1 MVRGRHIVVGVC
13 GGVAAYKAV
22 EVVRQLTA
30 LDARVS
36 VMMTDNA
43 QRFIGAATFA
53 ALSHEPVRT
62 SLWEAPEPSPHTTLG
77 QGADAIVIVPATAR
91 LIGEYANG
99 ISSDL
104 LVSTLLATRAPVV
117 IAPAMHT
124 EMWEQSSVQHNLSL
138 LRDRSVVVVDPE
150 SGALAGGDAGMGRLA
165 ATDRIISAIER
176 SIAPGPLFGLRVL
189 VTAGGTREA
198 IDPIRYI
205 GNRSSGKQGY
215 ALAEVAAERGALV
228 TLITTVERPIAP
240 DIEVI
245 PVETAEEMRDCVLQ
259 ALAQKD
265 VVIMNAAVADF
276 RPANVAENKIK
287 KDGGVPSISLEPTA
301 DILKEIAA
309 HRTPDQTIV
318 GFAAET
324 NNVRQY
330 AVRKIHEKNLDV
342 IVANN
347 VVEEGSRI
355 AGDTNRVTIVDKHG
369 RESTTSVI
377 SKRMVAMEIW
387 DHVTHLRGLTDVGS
401 VD

>member
-1 MVRGRHIVVGVC
+1 MLRGRHIVVGVC

-22 EVVRQLTA
+22 EVVRRLTA

-36 VMMTDNA
+36 VMMTESA
-43 QRFIGAATFA
+43 QRFVGAATFA

-62 SLWEAPEPSPHTTLG
+62 SLWDAPEPSPHTTLG
-77 QGADAIVIVPATAR
+77 QSADAIVIVPATAR

-124 EMWEQSSVQHNLSL
+124 EMWEQPAVQLNLSS
-138 LRDRSVVVVDPE
+138 LRDRGVTVVDPE
-150 SGALAGGDAGMGRLA
+150 SGPLAGGDVGMGRLA
-165 ATDRIISAIER
+165 SIDRIVNAAER
-176 SIAPGPLFGLRVL
+176 CVSPGPFDGLRVL

-240 DIEVI
+240 GVEVI
-245 PVETAEEMRDCVLQ
+245 TVETAEEMRDAVLQ

-276 RPANVAENKIK
+276 RPANVAEKKIK
-287 KDGGVPSISLEPTA
+287 KGSGVPSIELEPTT
-301 DILKEIAA
+301 DILREIAA
-309 HRTPDQTIV
+309 NRTPDQTIV

-324 NNVRQY
+324 NNIREY
-330 AVRKIHEKNLDV
+330 ALRKMQEKNLDL

-347 VVEEGSRI
+347 VIEEGSRI
-355 AGDTNRVTIVDKHG
+355 AGDTNRVTIVDKDG
-369 RESTTSVI
+369 RESATSVI
-377 SKRMVAMEIW
+377 SKRMVAIEIW
-387 DHVTHLRGLTDVGS
+387 DHVARLRGLV
-401 VD
+401 